1 MTDALAKRIRNYLSS
16 PDSPDVPI
24 TYQMLTIAMDL
35 VPPNTIHRVTVA
47 LEHLIEQ
54 DADAGQPLIAT
65 FVISKA
71 RDGLPASGFFS
82 CARDDFTVIRKAWMQ
97 SHSMRRNLNGPAH
110 FGAQIPSQP
119 IRQRF

>member
-47 LEHLIEQ
+47 LEYLIEQ

-71 RDGLPASGFFS
+71 RDGLPASGFFY
-82 CARDDFTVIRKAWMQ
+82 CA
-97 SHSMRRNLNGPAH
+97 
-110 FGAQIPSQP
+110 
-119 IRQRF
+119 QRVGRFHGDPEGVDAEPFYAAEFERARAFWRPDT